1 MAKESSFDVV
11 STIDIQEVDNS
22 YQQAKKELAQRYDL
36 KDSGSKLDFDKGK
49 MTLTITAPSDFVV
62 GQVVDIVN
70 SKLIKRGVDLAAIKW
85 APTADAAGGN
95 VVRTGTLV
103 EGIEKDISSKINKD
117 IKAQKF
123 KVKVQIEGD
132 HLRVSSPSRDTLQE
146 VITFLKSQDYGQPL
160 QYTNYR

>member
-11 STIDIQEVDNS
+11 STLDLQEVDNA
-22 YQQAKKELAQRYDL
+22 YQQAKKELTQRYDL
-36 KDSGSKLDFDKGK
+36 KDSGSKIDLDKAAK
-49 MTLTITAPSDFVV
+49 KLTITAPSDFVAN
-62 GQVVDIVN
+62 QVLDIIT
-70 SKLIKRGVDLAAIKW
+70 SKLVKRGIELSAVQWGAPVDS
-85 APTADAAGGN
+85 AGGT
-95 VVRTGTLV
+95 VQRTGTLV
-103 EGIEKDISSKINKD
+103 EGIEKDVASKINKD

-146 VITFLKSQDYGQPL
+146 VIAFLKDQDYGQPL